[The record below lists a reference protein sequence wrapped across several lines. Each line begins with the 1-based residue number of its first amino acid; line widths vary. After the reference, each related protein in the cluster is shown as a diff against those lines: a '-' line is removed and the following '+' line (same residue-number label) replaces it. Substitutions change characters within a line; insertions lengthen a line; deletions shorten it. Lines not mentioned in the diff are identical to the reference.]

1 MAELRNLES
10 GDFQVVEQEHIFG
23 RAPTSS
29 TRLVAS
35 YVSAQHASLRW
46 TGKRWV
52 VRDLG
57 SRNGT
62 YVNGERLAVG
72 EERPTLAG
80 MKLSFGKPTESAWE
94 IVDDSP
100 PSVMVVPIDGGEP
113 VRLDGELLVV
123 PSSDDP
129 QVTIYRGTDRPW
141 MIERADNATTA
152 ITNMQTF
159 TTGLQAWRFCCPEPL
174 GETAM
179 ATVQNDLE
187 VRHLQLSF
195 SVSRDEEHVSMRM
208 TCGGRTFDLGAR
220 SHNYLLLTLA
230 RCRIADSMNGLP
242 ETSCGWMYQE
252 DLTGGLDAGPGALN
266 IDVYRIRQQFGAL
279 GVSDAANIIERRP
292 RTRQLRIGTAH
303 LSIVRL

>member
-1 MAELRNLES
+1 MAGLRNLES
-10 GDFQVVEQEHIFG
+10 GDFQVVEPEHIFG

-35 YVSAQHASLRW
+35 YVSAQHASMRW

-62 YVNGERLAVG
+62 YLNGERLVVG
-72 EERPTLAG
+72 EERPVTAG
-80 MKLSFGKPTESAWE
+80 MTLCFGKPTESSWE
-94 IVDDSP
+94 IVDDTA
-100 PSVMVVPIDGGEP
+100 PSVMVVPVDGGKP
-113 VRLDGELLVV
+113 VHLDGELLAV
-123 PSSDDP
+123 PSSEDP
-129 QVTIYRGTDRPW
+129 QVTIYRGTHSPW
-141 MIERADNATTA
+141 MIERADHATTA

-159 TTGLQAWRFCCPEPL
+159 TTGLQAWRFCCPEAL
-174 GETAM
+174 GETAV
-179 ATVQNDLE
+179 ATVQHDLE

-195 SVSRDEEHVSMRM
+195 SVSRDEEHVALRM

-230 RCRIADSMNGLP
+230 RCRLEDTANGLA

-252 DLTGGLDAGPGALN
+252 DLTGGVDAGPLALN
-266 IDVYRIRQQFGAL
+266 LDVYRIRQQFGAL
-279 GVSDAANIIERRP
+279 GVADAANIIERRP
-292 RTRQLRIGTAH
+292 RTRQLRIGTPH
-303 LSIVRL
+303 LAIVRL